1 MRRAPDAAALAAAA
15 TTATRLAEGAEV
27 PRPELAA
34 AVRTSLAWL
43 AHTHPGKLV
52 EVRVPPFGA
61 VQVGVDGQASAHT
74 RGTPPNVVE
83 TDPRTWLALAS
94 GRMAWPDALAGHR
107 VSASGVHAD
116 LTAHLAGLAAELGGG
131 R

>member
-1 MRRAPDAAALAAAA
+1 MQDSAVDTEQFDDAEADGIRASGIPCGENAALHVLQERSDSQFWA
-15 TTATRLAEGAEV
+15 
-27 PRPELAA
+27 
-34 AVRTSLAWL
+34 
-43 AHTHPGKLV
+43 
-52 EVRVPPFGA
+52 FGA